1 MLCFLIRCLTRKTI
15 VKKHVSIVFLK
26 LLDVLFQ
33 FTIIDVEQSLWM
45 KVFRMEGDIFQV
57 SWVKLSF
64 LFIRDDS
71 ILCSDN
77 LFHLLKEIVTS
88 LRLSLGLR
96 FLMLTGK
103 DLSEDVFL
111 MPINVF
117 SIPRSQKHL
126 TWNSL
131 SHIVSKINVSLLIFP
146 LPLNLYK

>member
-33 FTIIDVEQSLWM
+33 LTVKDVEQSLWM

-64 LFIRDDS
+64 LFTRDDS

-77 LFHLLKEIVTS
+77 LFHLLKKIIASV
-88 LRLSLGLR
+88 RLSFGLR
-96 FLMLTGK
+96 FNVNWKRFVWGCVSHANQCLLHPKVSETPNLK
-103 DLSEDVFL
+103 LS
-111 MPINVF
+111 
-117 SIPRSQKHL
+117 
-126 TWNSL
+126 
-131 SHIVSKINVSLLIFP
+131 FP
-146 LPLNLYK
+146 NCV